1 MGNEETMKTTTTTDL
16 LNNSCPPGMGA
27 CAAAQRLVRQSKTKN
42 GASANSSLAIR
53 AGAILLMAL
62 SMLMTAPTSA
72 NDHRPDVGGK
82 RDIAVMTRNLYV
94 GADFG
99 TITDLD
105 PTDPDYLMN
114 LVGAVTTVYYT
125 IVVQN
130 DFRIRA
136 EAIADENVA
145 KKPDLVG
152 LQEVSAVTLHSPGA
166 PGLDGATP
174 TSVVVVD
181 YLEVLLE
188 ALAVR
193 GAHYA
198 AVSMVTNLD
207 AELPFMNLGTG
218 VINYAQLTD
227 HDVILART
235 DLPPGYLRL
244 KNHAQGNFE
253 TNLVFPAIGL
263 ELRRGWCSVDASVR
277 GRTFRFINTHLEE
290 ETSPE
295 IQWLQAQELLAG
307 PAHVSM
313 PVILVGDCNTDGNRQ
328 NGTVTYDGLLRAG
341 FRDAW
346 NATHRCAPGLTW
358 GHDPFLADPTVPF
371 VWRIDLILFK
381 GKDLVPVKTDI
392 FDTQLPRAQ
401 PPFWPSDHAG
411 VVSRFL
417 VK

>member
-1 MGNEETMKTTTTTDL
+1 MNTTTEL
-16 LNNSCPPGMGA
+16 PKNSCAPGAGA
-27 CAAAQRLVRQSKTKN
+27 
-42 GASANSSLAIR
+42 GASAERPIRQGGTTKEARSTSARVVR
-53 AGAILLMAL
+53 AGALLLAAL
-62 SMLMTAPTSA
+62 SLWVASPTSA

-82 RDIAVMTRNLYV
+82 RDLSVMTRNLYV

-105 PTDPDYLMN
+105 PTDPAYLEN
-114 LVGAVTTVYYT
+114 LVSAVTAVYYT

-130 DFRIRA
+130 DFHLRA
-136 EAIADENVA
+136 EGIAAEIVA

-152 LQEVSAVTLHSPGA
+152 LQEVSVVRLHPPGA
-166 PGLDGATP
+166 PGFAAAAPSG
-174 TSVVVVD
+174 VVIVD
-181 YLEVLLE
+181 YLVVLLE
-188 ALAVR
+188 ALAAR

-198 AVSMVTNLD
+198 AVSVVTNLD
-207 AELPFMNLGTG
+207 AELPFMNLETG
-218 VINYAQLTD
+218 DINYAQLTD

-244 KNHAQGNFE
+244 KNTAQGNFE
-253 TNLVFPAIGL
+253 ANLAFPAIGL
-263 ELRRGWCSVDASVR
+263 EVLRGWCSVDATVR
-277 GRTFRFINTHLEE
+277 GRTIRFINTHLEE
-290 ETSPE
+290 ETSPA
-295 IQWLQAQELLAG
+295 IQWLQARELVAG
-307 PAHVSM
+307 PARVAM

-381 GKDLVPVKTDI
+381 GKDLVAVKTDL
-392 FDTQLPRAQ
+392 FDTQLARSL

-411 VVSRFL
+411 VASRFL